1 MAITPAQVFA
11 ALLSDQETSNR
22 CGPERRGAKS
32 PASSSPA
39 GEREVQVSAS
49 AEVSAPPNR
58 ARLCVLV
65 GSRKEA
71 AAAAKSSVKRRL
83 DYIVQSVRGHGVRE
97 DSITVTK
104 DFRRVENAYQMEAEV
119 CVVFSDFG
127 KMENL
132 CNLLVE
138 KLDSSVIVGSPQFY
152 HTTEAVE
159 TIRRQACLRAVANS
173 RRKAFEVCRLL
184 GQTLGRPLIVR
195 EEETKESEGSTSE
208 APTAD
213 NTRPLTI
220 QQQISNASVTVYSK
234 VFVTFELKSKD
245 NLKRNN

>member
-11 ALLSDQETSNR
+11 ALLSDPDQENNR
-22 CGPERRGAKS
+22 RCRPERRRSKS
-32 PASSSPA
+32 PAA
-39 GEREVQVSAS
+39 GGEREVQVSAS

-58 ARLCVLV
+58 ARLYVMV
-65 GSRKEA
+65 ASKKET
-71 AAAAKSSVKRRL
+71 AAAAKGSVNRRL

-97 DSITVTK
+97 DSVTVTK

-119 CVVFSDFG
+119 CVIFGDFG
-127 KMENL
+127 KMEDL

-159 TIRRQACLRAVANS
+159 SIRRQACLRAVANS

-184 GQTLGRPLIVR
+184 GQTLGRPLIIR
-195 EEETKESEGSTSE
+195 EEETRESEGLASE
-208 APTAD
+208 APTPD
-213 NTRPLTI
+213 NTRPLTV
-220 QQQISNASVTVYSK
+220 QQQISNASVTVCSK

-245 NLKRNN
+245 NFKRNN

>member
-1 MAITPAQVFA
+1 MAISPAQVFA
-11 ALLSDQETSNR
+11 TLLSDTENGKR
-22 CGPERRGAKS
+22 CWPERRGSKS
-32 PASSSPA
+32 PVPSPSPSA
-39 GEREVQVSAS
+39 EREVQVSAT

-58 ARLCVLV
+58 ARVCVLV
-65 GSRKEA
+65 ASRKEA
-71 AAAAKSSVKRRL
+71 AAAAKSSVSRRL
-83 DYIVQSVRGHGVRE
+83 EYIVQSVRAHGVRV
-97 DSITVTK
+97 SVIFN
-104 DFRRVENAYQMEAEV
+104 DF
-119 CVVFSDFG
+119 S
-127 KMENL
+127 KMENC

-138 KLDSSVIVGSPQFY
+138 KLDSSVVVGSPQFY

-159 TIRRQACLRAVANS
+159 SIRRQACLRAVANS

-195 EEETKESEGSTSE
+195 EEEIKETEGLTSE
-208 APTAD
+208 AQAPD

-220 QQQISNASVTVYSK
+220 QQQISNASVTVCSK